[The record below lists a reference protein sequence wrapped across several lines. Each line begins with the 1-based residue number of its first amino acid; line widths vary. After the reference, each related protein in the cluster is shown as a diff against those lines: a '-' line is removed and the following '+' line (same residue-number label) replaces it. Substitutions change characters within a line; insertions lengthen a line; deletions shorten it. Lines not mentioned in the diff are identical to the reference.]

1 MWVVRGPGEAI
12 VRSEGVR
19 VNGCVLSEGEGVR
32 VCVSSEGVHLEGV
45 KFYSASPTVSI
56 PLWYNRLLT

>member
-1 MWVVRGPGEAI
+1 MWVVRGPGEAV

-32 VCVSSEGVHLEGV
+32 VCVSSEGGHLEGV
-45 KFYSASPTVSI
+45 KF
-56 PLWYNRLLT
+56 